1 MMVHHHNKGLNRQ
14 QGAVQA
20 LLLGKVLAA
29 LLCAAWI
36 VHSAFHLADI
46 LFPTQHT
53 PESVTASSPSSS
65 SRSTLPTVD
74 ITALRSLPLFG
85 EQVLVSSPII
95 EPEPKE
101 EELVETRLNLTLKGL
116 FTSDSEDVGQAIIAN
131 GREERLYHV
140 GDDIEGLSNVTLRAV
155 LSDRIKL
162 DNRGSAEV
170 LYLYPEGERL
180 ASAPEPQRNVNTG
193 VDTKPLSDQKK
204 AGLFKDNTNNTT
216 KMNDIIRV
224 VRERDKATG
233 DMLGFRVLPGR
244 DREGFEK
251 SGLQVNDII
260 TSIDGDQLT
269 DLRTAMSIYRDKRD
283 ATRVSLILRRGDSE
297 MSVDID
303 LTELNI

>member
-1 MMVHHHNKGLNRQ
+1 MVYHHNKGLSLQ

-20 LLLGKVLAA
+20 LLLGKVLLAS
-29 LLCAAWI
+29 LCAAWI
-36 VHSAFHLADI
+36 AHSAFHLTGIVFSA
-46 LFPTQHT
+46 QHT
-53 PESVTASSPSSS
+53 PAAVSASPISSTA
-65 SRSTLPTVD
+65 RATLPTID
-74 ITALRSLPLFG
+74 MTTLRSLPLFG
-85 EQVLVSSPII
+85 EHDLVSTPIA

-101 EELVETRLNLTLKGL
+101 EILVETKLNLTLKGL
-116 FTSDSEDVGQAIIAN
+116 FTSDREDVGQAIIAN
-131 GREERLYHV
+131 GREEQLYHV
-140 GDDIEGLSNVTLRAV
+140 GDNIEGLSNVVLRAV

-162 DNRGSAEV
+162 DNRGTAEV

-180 ASAPEPQRNVNTG
+180 TALEPEKNMRMDRSAPV
-193 VDTKPLSDQKK
+193 LIDQKK
-204 AGLFKDNTNNTT
+204 TAVLKSNKSNAT

-244 DREGFEK
+244 NREGFEK